1 MTYILL
7 LLCINDIKLIIEL
20 YIFRNVFTSRIQN
33 ILYSMAFNVK
43 MATVNGWNLNI
54 EYMGLY
60 IKATQELSK
69 NCKMMIFCVHF
80 NQIASL
86 HCSFLNDLVA

>member
-1 MTYILL
+1 MTHILL
-7 LLCINDIKLIIEL
+7 LFSINDIKLIIKL
-20 YIFRNVFTSRIQN
+20 YIFRNVFTSGIQN

-43 MATVNGWNLNI
+43 MATVTGWNLNI

-60 IKATQELSK
+60 IKATQGLSK